1 MLELRCYTPVTRG
14 IYHTGAMQAVRLTEL
29 RRRATGEPVNPKW
42 TLAVQRLLEQRG
54 WPLLGAEAA
63 ADEVS
68 TYYYVTEER
77 DSWSVRYTDPPVDGM
92 YALYRVSRG
101 LNGASVYESKF
112 QARATEVAE
121 VLNEIDRRENG

>member
-1 MLELRCYTPVTRG
+1 
-14 IYHTGAMQAVRLTEL
+14 MQAVRQTEPI
-29 RRRATGEPVNPKW
+29 RRATEELVNPTW
-42 TLAVQRLLEQRG
+42 TLAVQRLLERRG

-77 DSWSVRYTDPPVDGM
+77 ASWSVRHTEPPADGM

-101 LNGASVYESKF
+101 PTGPAVYESKF

-121 VLNEIDRRENG
+121 VLNEMDSRETGGPRPA

>member
-1 MLELRCYTPVTRG
+1 
-14 IYHTGAMQAVRLTEL
+14 MQAVRLTES
-29 RRRATGEPVNPKW
+29 RWRATGEPVNPKW
-42 TLAVQRLLEQRG
+42 TLAVQRLLERRG

-68 TYYYVTEER
+68 TYYYVSEEH
-77 DSWSVRYTDPPVDGM
+77 DSWSVRCMEPPADGM

-101 LNGASVYESKF
+101 LNRPAVYESKF

-121 VLNEIDRRENG
+121 VLNEIDRRPLG

>member
-1 MLELRCYTPVTRG
+1 M
-14 IYHTGAMQAVRLTEL
+14 
-29 RRRATGEPVNPKW
+29 NPKW
-42 TLAVQRLLEQRG
+42 TLAVQRLLERRG

-77 DSWSVRYTDPPVDGM
+77 DSWSVRSTEPPADGM

-101 LNGASVYESKF
+101 LNRPAVYESKF
-112 QARATEVAE
+112 QPRATEVAE
-121 VLNEIDRRENG
+121 VLNEIDSREAGGN